1 MEKQTGV
8 ASVTFRSLTPY
19 EIIKLARQA
28 GLDGVEWGG
37 DVHVPCGAYQTAEE
51 TAHAT
56 REAGLSVLSYGSY
69 FRLGLQRTEELKMYL
84 KTAKALGAPIM
95 RIWGGTRSGAM
106 YSKDEVALLLSQAKQ
121 AAAIAGEYGIVLGL
135 ECHDSTI
142 TDDYAFARSFLESVD
157 SPFFK
162 TYWQPNRFRDFAY
175 NLEALKA
182 LAPYIVTVHTQRWEG
197 DVRLSLHGYM
207 DEWRT
212 YCGVLEQTGAAHRFI
227 LEFLPEESVECLKSE
242 AEALREFLK

>member
-8 ASVTFRSLTPY
+8 ASVTFRNLAPQ
-19 EIIKLARQA
+19 EIIELAKRA
-28 GLDGVEWGG
+28 ELDGIEWGG
-37 DVHVPCGAYQTAEE
+37 DVHVPCGAYGAAE
-51 TAHAT
+51 TVAHMT
-56 REAGLSVLSYGSY
+56 QEAGLSVLSYGGY
-69 FRLGLQRTEELKMYL
+69 FRLGLQRAEELEMYL

-95 RIWGGTRSGAM
+95 RIWCGIRSSFM
-106 YSKDEVALLLSQAKQ
+106 YGKEEAALLLAQAKQ
-121 AAAIAGEYGIVLGL
+121 AAALAETYGIVLGL

-162 TYWQPNRFRDFAY
+162 TYWQPNRFRDFSY

-182 LAPYIVTVHTQRWEG
+182 LASYVVTVHTQRWEG

-227 LEFLPEESVECLKSE
+227 LEFLPEESILCLKSE
-242 AEALREFLK
+242 AEALHALLK

>member
-1 MEKQTGV
+1 M
-8 ASVTFRSLTPY
+8 
-19 EIIKLARQA
+19 
-28 GLDGVEWGG
+28 
-37 DVHVPCGAYQTAEE
+37 PCGAYQKAEE

-56 REAGLSVLSYGSY
+56 REAGLTVLSYGSY
-69 FRLGLQRTEELKMYL
+69 FRLGLQRAEELEMYL
-84 KTAKALGAPIM
+84 KTAKTLGAPIM
-95 RIWGGTRSGAM
+95 RIWCGTRSSAM
-106 YSKDEVALLLSQAKQ
+106 YGKEEAALLLAQAKQ
-121 AAAIAGEYGIVLGL
+121 AAALAEKYGIVLGL

-142 TDDYAFARSFLESVD
+142 TDGYAFARSFLESVD

-162 TYWQPNRFRDFAY
+162 TYWQPNRFRDFSY

-212 YCGVLEQTGAAHRFI
+212 YCGVLKQAGAAHRFI
-227 LEFLPEESVECLKSE
+227 LEFLPEERAECLRSE
-242 AEALREFLK
+242 AEALRALLK